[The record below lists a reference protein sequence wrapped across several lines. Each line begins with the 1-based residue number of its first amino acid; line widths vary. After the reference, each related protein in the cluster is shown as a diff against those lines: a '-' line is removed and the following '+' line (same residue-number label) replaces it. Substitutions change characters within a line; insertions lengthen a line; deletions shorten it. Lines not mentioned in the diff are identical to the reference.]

1 MCYGGAGISEPLSRA
16 RQLLPH
22 VIRAL
27 ILILRIAFERTHHNP
42 HQRRVHARDAFL
54 QRYRA
59 GRQHPVIDGP
69 ERTRKGLFPGNDL
82 VEHRANGEDVASL
95 IDHLTEQLLW

>member
-27 ILILRIAFERTHHNP
+27 IPILRIAFERTHHNP
-42 HQRRVHARDAFL
+42 HQRRIHAGDAFL

-59 GRQHPVIDGP
+59 GRQHAVIHGP